1 MVAKRTIK
9 APDWVDEKELLSLL
23 LSHAA
28 TKHEYFAS
36 RNRVFETKYGSDYT
50 SFKKRVEEAQDESF
64 TQWDDMIAWESLE
77 AASEQWKTRYEELLA
92 CLKS

>member
-1 MVAKRTIK
+1 MVARRKLN
-9 APDWVDEKELLSLL
+9 APDWLEEKELLSLL

-36 RNRVFETKYGSDYT
+36 RNRAFEAKYGSDFIT
-50 SFKKRVEEAQDESF
+50 FKKQIENAQDESF
-64 TQWDDMIAWESLE
+64 TAWDDMIAWESLD